1 MNICLLSY
9 RGNPYSGGQGIYL
22 KHLAEGLAES
32 GHNIHVLVG
41 PPYPDEMKDVK
52 VHRIESKSYYGRET
66 AELINSSDPL
76 DIFHPINFYQYLHT
90 RLGAFSEI
98 SAFSY
103 RAYFLFKKL
112 HARERFDL
120 VHDNQSLGFG
130 LLLMKTLGVPLVSTI
145 HHPLSVDLQ
154 NVLSWLFSFKK
165 KVKSIMFYP
174 LLMQSFVSRRL
185 DHIITVSE
193 SSKKRIE
200 RDFGVREKKQ
210 TVVYNGVDRSIFRQE
225 KGVER
230 ERNRV
235 LFVGNI
241 EDRNKG
247 GFNLLKALS
256 LMDKKIKLTV
266 VDGGA
271 PHRKLTSQILEK
283 LKMTGRV
290 NFTGKV
296 NNSELVRIY
305 STASL
310 AVVPSVFEGFGFP
323 AAEAMSCGTPLITS
337 DGGALPEVTGDA
349 GFVVPSGDHTALS
362 AKIAEVLEN
371 PDLMEKMS
379 RAGVKRVK
387 ENFTWE
393 KAVSEVVEV
402 YRKVVSLYL

>member
-22 KHLAEGLAES
+22 KYIAEGLAKK
-32 GHNIHVLVG
+32 GHNVHVMVG
-41 PPYPDEMKDVK
+41 PPYPEKMKGVTT
-52 VHRIESKSYYGRET
+52 HRIESRSYYGRDT
-66 AELINSSDPL
+66 AELINPADPL
-76 DIFHPINFYQYLHT
+76 DILRPINFYQYLHT

-103 RAYFLFKKL
+103 RAYLLLKKI
-112 HARERFDL
+112 HPREKFDI
-120 VHDNQSLGFG
+120 VHDNQSLGYG
-130 LLLMKTLGVPLVSTI
+130 LLLIKTLGIPVISTI
-145 HHPLSVDLQ
+145 HHPLSVDLG

-165 KVKSIMFYP
+165 KVKSVIFYP
-174 LLMQSFVSRRL
+174 LLMQGLVSRRL

-193 SSKKRIE
+193 SSRKRIT
-200 RDFGVREKKQ
+200 RDFGVRKERQ
-210 TVVYNGVDRSIFRQE
+210 TVVYNGIDRSIFRPE
-225 KGVER
+225 RGIRR

-256 LMDKKIKLTV
+256 LMDEKVRLTV

-271 PHRKLTSQILEK
+271 PHRKLTTQILEK
-283 LKMTGRV
+283 LEMSHRV
-290 NFTGKV
+290 DFAGKI
-296 NNSELVRIY
+296 NNRKLVRIY
-305 STASL
+305 SAASL

-349 GFVVPSGDHTALS
+349 GFVVPSGDH
-362 AKIAEVLEN
+362 EVLAEKIGEVLGN
-371 PDLMEKMS
+371 RDLRERMS
-379 RAGVKRVK
+379 RSGLERVK
-387 ENFTWE
+387 ENFSWE
-393 KAVSEVVEV
+393 RAVSEIEKV
-402 YRKVVSLYL
+402 YKRFV

>member
-1 MNICLLSY
+1 MNICLVSY

-22 KHLAEGLAES
+22 KYIAEGLAKK
-32 GHNIHVLVG
+32 GHNVHVMVG
-41 PPYPDEMKDVK
+41 PPYPEKMKGVK
-52 VHRIESKSYYGRET
+52 THRIESKSYYGRDT
-66 AELINSSDPL
+66 AELINPADPL
-76 DIFHPINFYQYLHT
+76 DIFHPLNFYQYLHT

-103 RAYFLFKKL
+103 RAYLLLREL
-112 HARERFDL
+112 HSRKRFDL

-130 LLLMKTLGVPLVSTI
+130 LLLMKTLGIPVISTI

-154 NVLSWLFSFKK
+154 NVMSWLSGFKK

-174 LLMQSFVSRRL
+174 LMMQGFVSRRL

-193 SSKKRIE
+193 SSRKRIT
-200 RDFGVREKKQ
+200 RDFGVREERQ
-210 TVVYNGVDRSIFRQE
+210 TVVYNGIDRSIFRPE
-225 KGVER
+225 KGIKR
-230 ERNRV
+230 ENNRV

-256 LMDKKIKLTV
+256 LMDEKIRLTV

-271 PHRKLTSQILEK
+271 PHRKLTTQILEK
-283 LKMTGRV
+283 LGMSHRAD
-290 NFTGKV
+290 FAGKV
-296 NNSELVRIY
+296 DNRELVGIY
-305 STASL
+305 SAASL

-349 GFVVPSGDHTALS
+349 GFVVPSGDHTAL
-362 AKIAEVLEN
+362 AGKIEEVLEN
-371 PDLMEKMS
+371 PGLREKMS
-379 RAGVKRVK
+379 REGIKRVK
-387 ENFTWE
+387 EKFSWE
-393 KAVSEVVEV
+393 KAVSEIVEV
-402 YRKVVSLYL
+402 YRKVI